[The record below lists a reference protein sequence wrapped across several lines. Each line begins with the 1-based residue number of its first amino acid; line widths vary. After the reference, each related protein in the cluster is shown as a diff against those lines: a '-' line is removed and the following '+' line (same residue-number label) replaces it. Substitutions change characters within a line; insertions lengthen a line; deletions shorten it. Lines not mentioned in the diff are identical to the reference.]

1 MEQQQDDKEYAFK
14 SFADELAKQQLYGMA
29 SEMAKRF
36 AASSNT
42 ITVHARHR
50 PRFAMIARVVRKLTA
65 AKVFTDKEIRSLSKT
80 YFVDSLLMCNDVRY
94 DIKLWR
100 KILMNTSTRYTNT
113 RYECKL
119 YSSCIAMYY
128 PYHLL

>member
-1 MEQQQDDKEYAFK
+1 MSAEKKE
-14 SFADELAKQQLYGMA
+14 LYGMA
-29 SEMAKRF
+29 SETAKIL
-36 AASSNT
+36 AASSNA
-42 ITVHARHR
+42 ITVHGRHR
-50 PRFAMIARVVRKLTA
+50 PRFTMVGHVIRKVAA
-65 AKVFTDKEIRSLSKT
+65 AKVFTDKEIRSLSKA